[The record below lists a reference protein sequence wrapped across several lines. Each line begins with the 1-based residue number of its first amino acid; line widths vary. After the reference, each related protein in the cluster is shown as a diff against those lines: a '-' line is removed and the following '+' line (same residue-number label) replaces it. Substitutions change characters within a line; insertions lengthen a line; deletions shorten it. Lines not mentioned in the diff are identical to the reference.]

1 MVCQNVAQ
9 KLQKCC
15 EGEEGDDEDRKPV
28 CTYFGKSFG
37 KIYLACTGTCT
48 TFDRREG
55 GSQKLSSIE
64 YIQQAYYNTI
74 DHIVPQWHSLPLSC
88 RFLHRYHIICVQ
100 TTVLRRVLTLQH
112 FPIITDVDAYAQ
124 VSVLLLKTAKIKF
137 KKLTSLQQGVR
148 AILIATNRKQ
158 QKSIWGESSCVKF
171 QNRPYKASHS
181 EYLQNVVFLIYIC
194 LPELC
199 LINIRRRTQFV
210 F

>member
-1 MVCQNVAQ
+1 
-9 KLQKCC
+9 
-15 EGEEGDDEDRKPV
+15 
-28 CTYFGKSFG
+28 
-37 KIYLACTGTCT
+37 
-48 TFDRREG
+48 
-55 GSQKLSSIE
+55 
-64 YIQQAYYNTI
+64 
-74 DHIVPQWHSLPLSC
+74 
-88 RFLHRYHIICVQ
+88 
-100 TTVLRRVLTLQH
+100 VLRRVLTLQH

-210 F
+210 FWLTCSPHSLSFSRVPKQRHTHSTHVRNVIHKSYMHKIFNW